1 MFLKSMFY
9 VAYLEPA
16 LVWEGSFRILIHFLG
31 GKFAEEKLSKE
42 QLPRKEKLRFLV
54 PVTAKPSMKLTLY
67 IVPLQYMADS

>member
-1 MFLKSMFY
+1 MFGRDH
-9 VAYLEPA
+9 LES
-16 LVWEGSFRILIHFLG
+16 LYTFLG

-67 IVPLQYMADS
+67 IVPLQYMADSSFILQQSILDI